1 MSLHDRPGLHPCRA
15 PRLAPLAQGL
25 LGPSS
30 ALPSAPSFLT
40 SHPALLQAM
49 LAPVLLLHTH
59 SPSSG
64 LSSPCPPSLSC
75 PALSHSHLK
84 SPSLKETAASQGL
97 ESTGQQT
104 HQDSE
109 HQSSLSYPSGVCPEG
124 LLGPPVSLPL
134 TRALCPHLSPTPFT
148 CVLRTSPEPCAPH
161 LCPAPLTCVLYPSPV
176 SSIPHLSP
184 VPLTCALCLSS
195 LSRAPHLCPV
205 PFISVLHPSPVP

>member
-1 MSLHDRPGLHPCRA
+1 
-15 PRLAPLAQGL
+15 
-25 LGPSS
+25 
-30 ALPSAPSFLT
+30 
-40 SHPALLQAM
+40 M

-109 HQSSLSYPSGVCPEG
+109 HQSSLSYPTGVCPGG

-134 TRALCPHLSPTPFT
+134 TRALRPHLSPTPFT

-161 LCPAPLTCVLYPSPV
+161 LCSA
-176 SSIPHLSP
+176 
-184 VPLTCALCLSS
+184 PLTCALCLSS
-195 LSRAPHLCPV
+195 LSRAPHLCPRSS
-205 PFISVLHPSPVP
+205 SVILDCVQIDQVIPQQLCK